1 MNPSLAPLS
10 PLLNLSHATP
20 QEFSCLGKKLGEQTS
35 FLGLSYTLLF
45 FLYKNTTF
53 KENFQQDETDK
64 IVYYG

>member
-1 MNPSLAPLS
+1 MSRQKVRRAN
-10 PLLNLSHATP
+10 LLPRA
-20 QEFSCLGKKLGEQTS
+20 
-35 FLGLSYTLLF
+35 LLLYS